1 MHNTSG
7 GRHAVDA
14 DGAALKA
21 GKEDDQ
27 RCKAVQEDG
36 LEAEQTGE
44 TGGEGRTSPKAFGK
58 MEPSGGWAGGRG
70 EYRTPLEVGKE
81 PGSEDRTPLEVGQET
96 SKEAGGQA

>member
-1 MHNTSG
+1 M
-7 GRHAVDA
+7 DA

-44 TGGEGRTSPKAFGK
+44 IGGGGRTSPRAFGK
-58 MEPSGGWAGGRG
+58 MEASCGQAGGRG

-81 PGSEDRTPLEVGQET
+81 AGSEDRIPLEVGQET
-96 SKEAGGQA
+96 SNEAGGQA